1 MSGTE
6 HWRQVASLDD
16 AAVREAILSGY
27 RNGKPFAPYIPT
39 IDIGPAA
46 RVLDF
51 GCGLGRN
58 FPYLTTIA
66 QQVVGYDVAEMI
78 QRARAEPS
86 PAAVALEDDWA
97 AVREQRFDLA
107 FASLVFQ
114 HIEPAELERYLD
126 DIFVIAPRCY
136 VLSRGRHDFGGS
148 TMQYLRGRVALPDGV
163 LVEHDPRTSGL
174 MQVGLISG
182 AEIAE
187 LDDDRHFEIVI
198 DAQ

>member
-6 HWRQVASLDD
+6 HWRHVASLDD
-16 AAVREAILSGY
+16 VAVRDAILSGY
-27 RNGKPFAPYIPT
+27 RDGKPFAPYIPT
-39 IDIGPAA
+39 IDVGSGA

-58 FPYLTTIA
+58 FPYLITIA
-66 QQVVGYDVAEMI
+66 QQVVGYDVVEMI
-78 QRARAEPS
+78 QRARAQPS
-86 PAAVALEDDWA
+86 QPAVALEDDWA
-97 AVREQRFDLA
+97 AVREQRFDLV

-114 HIEPAELERYLD
+114 HIEPAQLERYLD
-126 DIFVIAPRCY
+126 DIFVIARRCY
-136 VLSRGRHDFGGS
+136 VLSRGRHDFGGP

-163 LVEHDPRTSGL
+163 LVEHDPRTNGL
-174 MQVGLISG
+174 TRVGSVSG

-198 DAQ
+198 DV